1 MKGKAVVMTG
11 GTSGIGEIAAERLA
25 QLGARIVL
33 IAPDKSRG
41 EETWRDLSPP
51 IACIPASSPRA
62 SATKAGRNLTLR
74 WLAKLFAILPSEKG
88 AETIVYLASSAAVTE
103 TTGVYFYQRLPI
115 IG

>member
-1 MKGKAVVMTG
+1 MKGKTVVMTG
-11 GTSGIGEIAAERLA
+11 GTSGIDEIAAERLA

-74 WLAKLFAILPSEKG
+74 WLAKLFAIPQKRARKQSFIWLLRPPSRKRREYIS
-88 AETIVYLASSAAVTE
+88 TRDFL
-103 TTGVYFYQRLPI
+103 
-115 IG
+115 